1 MPFIF
6 HCPRT
11 FVSFELILLILPRMQ
26 NRRYL
31 TSFFSLFL
39 PPLLADYSLQ
49 QSFKTLSWLTTN
61 FTVNIQ
67 PLFLRE
73 KTRKIDSDRRG
84 RISEFCRCRGNSKG
98 TKILRWRFTVVLECT
113 IQINCAVIA
122 VPPFEYRFHLNVNS
136 SEKFSKYPRDLITRT
151 SLEHQCPSIFSH
163 FFKKEFHVFV

>member
-49 QSFKTLSWLTTN
+49 QSFKTLSWLTSN
-61 FTVNIQ
+61 FTVNI
-67 PLFLRE
+67 
-73 KTRKIDSDRRG
+73 
-84 RISEFCRCRGNSKG
+84 
-98 TKILRWRFTVVLECT
+98 
-113 IQINCAVIA
+113 
-122 VPPFEYRFHLNVNS
+122 
-136 SEKFSKYPRDLITRT
+136 
-151 SLEHQCPSIFSH
+151 
-163 FFKKEFHVFV
+163 